1 MNVYDY
7 IILCVVAALLI
18 AAVIYIIKRQKSGR
32 HFCGGDCKNCG
43 LCAEKY
49 NKGAENEK

>member
-7 IILCVVAALLI
+7 IILSVVAALFI
-18 AAVIYIIKRQKSGR
+18 AAVIYIIKRHKSGR
-32 HFCGGDCKNCG
+32 YFCGGNCKNCG
-43 LCAEKY
+43 LCAEKH